1 VRAQE
6 AFDELVRDG
15 VWPFLEQR
23 GFMRS
28 RFTFHRKAGPNWQVI
43 NLQKRASSD
52 ASRVTFTANLGVAL
66 DRLRT
71 GSYDWRPG
79 RRPAEYRCH
88 LRERIGY
95 LLREEDTWWEV
106 SADSNIVALGET
118 ITLVLE
124 LYGIPWLDA
133 RSSDGA
139 LVALVC
145 DPAALRAEDGPDR
158 LRWLA
163 RMMDL
168 LGEHDA
174 RRAIE
179 LESARRHAERIAQGR
194 SGDEA
199 V

>member
-15 VWPFLEQR
+15 IWPFLEPR

-28 RFTFHRKAGPNWQVI
+28 KFTFHRKVGPNWQVI

-66 DRLRT
+66 DRLRSGT
-71 GSYDWRPG
+71 YDWRAG

-95 LLREEDTWWEV
+95 LLRDEDTWWEV
-106 SADSNIVALGET
+106 SADSNVVALGET

-124 LYGIPWLDA
+124 LYAIPWLDA
-133 RSSDGA
+133 RSSDAALLA
-139 LVALVC
+139 LVR
-145 DPAALRAEDGPDR
+145 DPAALQVEDGPAR

-163 RMMDL
+163 RLMDL

-174 RRAIE
+174 RRAVE
-179 LESARRHAERIAQGR
+179 SESARRHAQRIAQ
-194 SGDEA
+194 SPPEP
-199 V
+199 

>member
-23 GFMRS
+23 GFMRDRS
-28 RFTFHRKAGPNWQVI
+28 TFHRRSGANWQVV
-43 NLQKRASSD
+43 NLQKATSSD
-52 ASRVTFTANLGVAL
+52 ADRVIFTANLGVAL

-71 GSYDWRPG
+71 GTFDWRPG

-95 LLREEDTWWEV
+95 LLRDEDTWWEV
-106 SADSNIVALGET
+106 SADSNIVALAET

-124 LYGIPWLDA
+124 LYGLPWLDA
-133 RSSDGA
+133 RSSDAA
-139 LVALVC
+139 LVALVR
-145 DPAALRAEDGPDR
+145 DPVALRAEAGPDR

-163 RMMDL
+163 RLMDL

-174 RRAIE
+174 RRVVE
-179 LESARRHAERIAQGR
+179 LESARRHVERLGGHQGP
-194 SGDEA
+194 SQ
-199 V
+199 